1 MAESGAN
8 RRRDEGT
15 IDSNDA
21 KRYESFLVLILFLT
35 WGTVFLDRMSQ
46 MYLAPFFA
54 PEFHL
59 GNEQIG
65 ILASVVAI
73 AWAVSGYLFGALSDR
88 FGRQPVLVPAIFLFS
103 GLSWISGMVHNF
115 GQLLLVRALL
125 GVAEGPC
132 WAIITAII
140 EETSP
145 PNRRGRNVG
154 MVVSAAALVGLAAA
168 PVLTTQVAARFGW
181 RWAFFVAGIPGLVMG
196 VLLWKFVREPD
207 TGEPGGGHHRAARLS
222 EYILILRF
230 RNMWLSCIGASGFM
244 CWLFLLNVFAPLY
257 ITEIMHEAPTTAG
270 FLLGASGLGGF
281 VLGFVFPAISDRLGR
296 KPVLLI
302 LAALSAMVPLSL
314 QVSGLYR
321 FPWLLATILFLC
333 NAGQAIAAMIIVLVP
348 AETVPPQFSATAIGL
363 ATLVGEIMGATV
375 APTLGGAMAERF
387 GLRTPLLMSAG
398 GMVVLFVVALCLTES
413 RGKNSVVAESR

>member
-1 MAESGAN
+1 
-8 RRRDEGT
+8 
-15 IDSNDA
+15 
-21 KRYESFLVLILFLT
+21 
-35 WGTVFLDRMSQ
+35 

-59 GNEQIG
+59 SSEQIG

-73 AWAVSGYLFGALSDR
+73 AWAVSAFFFGALSDR
-88 FGRQPVLVPAIFLFS
+88 FGRRLVLVPAIFLFS
-103 GLSWISGMVHNF
+103 ALSWISAMVHNF

-132 WAIITAII
+132 WSIITAIV

-145 PNRRGRNVG
+145 PARRGRNVG
-154 MVVSAAALVGLAAA
+154 IVVSAAALVGLAAA

-196 VLLWKFVREPD
+196 ALLWKFVREQDPA
-207 TGEPGGGHHRAARLS
+207 ESKLGHHGVARLS

-230 RNMWLSCIGASGFM
+230 RNMWLSCIGAAGFM

-281 VLGFVFPAISDRLGR
+281 FLGFVFPAISDRLGR
-296 KPVLLI
+296 KPVLLV

-314 QVSGLYR
+314 QVSSLYR
-321 FPWLLATILFLC
+321 FPWLLAAILFLC
-333 NAGQAIAAMIIVLVP
+333 NAGQAIAALIIVLVP

-363 ATLVGEIMGATV
+363 ATLVGEIMGATL
-375 APTLGGAMAERF
+375 APTLGGVMAERF
-387 GLRTPLLMSAG
+387 GLRMPLLMSAG
-398 GMVVLFVVALCLTES
+398 GMVVLFVVALGLTES
-413 RGKNSVVAESR
+413 RGRNSALDRAESR